1 MDPAHRPPVS
11 LFPMNR
17 SPFFRPRFLLPLLL
31 AFLLPGLPA
40 AGKPAHKMQDITDAV
55 LANRITTKF
64 ALLLRASQLASF
76 LSSRGPFTLFL
87 PTDSAFSRLS
97 PDEFQTL
104 LRPEN
109 AAVLQRIVLF
119 HIVNGSRTG
128 AKDLLKLKTLP
139 SCEGTPLTI
148 RTTRT
153 GAQLIQKA
161 KIIRADIRCE
171 NGLIHE
177 IDTVLL
183 PPGLVLPTPVPPGT
197 PEPPTPGTNSPDT
210 STNIPTAVPDTNA
223 EPAPPV
229 TNTAPSL

>member
-1 MDPAHRPPVS
+1 MNCR
-11 LFPMNR
+11 LFP
-17 SPFFRPRFLLPLLL
+17 RPRFLFPFLL
-31 AFLLPGLPA
+31 AFLLGWPA
-40 AGKPAHKMQDITDAV
+40 AAKPIHKEQDITDAV
-55 LANRITTKF
+55 LANRIATKF
-64 ALLLRASQLASF
+64 ALLLRSSQLTSF

-148 RTTRT
+148 HTTRT
-153 GAQLIQKA
+153 GAQLVQKA

-197 PEPPTPGTNSPDT
+197 PEGPAPATNAPDT
-210 STNIPTAVPDTNA
+210 SAPDNSTNIPTPLPDTNA
-223 EPAPPV
+223 APAPPAG
-229 TNTAPSL
+229 TNPPSL